1 MLSKDV
7 ERVEKIQEEL
17 KTMLSEKR
25 YNHSLATMKVAENLA
40 KQYRIDAEEAGLAGL
55 VHDMAKELTEEQS
68 FQYMKENN
76 LKIDEIEQRNT
87 KLLHAKIGA
96 DMAKKRYGFPENMQ
110 KAILYHTT
118 AYPEMDML
126 SKIIFIADKIEE
138 NRKYEQVEIVRDLA
152 KKDLDECMLYILNF
166 TIKNNID
173 KEKLVHPN
181 SFFTRNQLLM
191 NKSSNIL

>member
-1 MLSKDV
+1 MVSKDI
-7 ERVEKIQEEL
+7 ERVDKIQEEL

-25 YNHSLATMKVAENLA
+25 YHHSIGTMKMAEELA
-40 KQYRIDAEEAGLAGL
+40 RQYGIDTEEAGLAGL
-55 VHDMAKELTEEQS
+55 VHDMAKELTEEES
-68 FQYMKENN
+68 LKYMKENN
-76 LKIDEIEQRNT
+76 IEIDEIEQKNA

-126 SKIIFIADKIEE
+126 AKIIFIADKAEE
-138 NRKYEQVEIVRDLA
+138 NRKYEEVETVRNLA
-152 KKDLDECMLYILNF
+152 KKDLDECILYILNF
-166 TIKNNID
+166 TIKANID

-181 SFFTRNQLLM
+181 SFLTRNQLLM
-191 NKSSNIL
+191 NKNSN